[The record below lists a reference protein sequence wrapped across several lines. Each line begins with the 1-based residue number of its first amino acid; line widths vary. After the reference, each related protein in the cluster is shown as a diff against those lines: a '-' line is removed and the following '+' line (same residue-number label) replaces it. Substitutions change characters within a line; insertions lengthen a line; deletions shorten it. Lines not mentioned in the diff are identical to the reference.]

1 MWERSADTFIRTPRL
16 SPALNTKQTMETA
29 NLIGYQYIKG
39 GKAFRAV
46 NPATGNEIEPEFNV
60 ASTTDADKALALAD
74 KAFAVYSKTDGK
86 TKAAFLRSI
95 AEEILA
101 IGDTLIECASA
112 ESGLPA
118 ARLQGERGRTT
129 GQLNMYAKLLE
140 EGSWVEAVIDTAIP
154 DRTPLPRVDI
164 RKMMVPLGP
173 AVVFG
178 ASNFPMAF
186 SVAGGDTVS
195 ALAAGC
201 PVVVKAHPA
210 HPGTSAL
217 VAEAVKKAAQKH
229 NLPEGVFSLLYDD
242 GYTIGEVLVKHP
254 KTKIVTF
261 TGSLKG
267 GMALVKMAREREEPI
282 PVFAEMGSTNP
293 IILLPKALEN
303 RAEELAKLSAS
314 ITTNA
319 GQFCTQPGLLLAVA
333 SPALE
338 KFKEALAVSI
348 ADVSSATMLTP
359 GICANFE
366 KLSKG
371 ILADGAVKVIAKSDK
386 LDTENTNQALAL
398 VTEIK
403 AADFLADEKF
413 KEEVFG
419 PYTMLV
425 VADDIAQLE
434 QVVDVLHGQL
444 TASVMAEKE
453 ELPQYISITDK
464 LAKLAGRVIL
474 NGPPTG
480 VEVGNAMQH
489 GGPYPATSDS
499 RFTSVGP
506 GAIKRFLRPVCWQNW
521 DNDLLPDELKDSNPL
536 GIWRL
541 YNGEWSK

>member
-1 MWERSADTFIRTPRL
+1 MFTGVHGSEREHY
-16 SPALNTKQTMETA
+16 TMETR
-29 NLIGYQYIKG
+29 NLIGYQYTKG

-46 NPATGNEIEPEFNV
+46 NPATGGELEPEFNA
-60 ASTTDADKALALAD
+60 ASLADADKAMQLAD
-74 KAFAVYSKTDGK
+74 KAFTTYSQTDGK

-95 AEEILA
+95 ADEINA
-101 IGDTLIECASA
+101 IGDALIQQAMA
-112 ESGLPA
+112 ESGLPEG
-118 ARLQGERGRTT
+118 RLQGERGRTT
-129 GQLNMYAKLLE
+129 GQLNMYANLLE

-154 DRTPLPRVDI
+154 DRKPLPRVDL
-164 RKMMVPLGP
+164 RRMTVPIGP

-186 SVAGGDTVS
+186 SVAGGDTCS

-217 VAEAVKKAAQKH
+217 VGEAIKKAAEKH
-229 NLPEGVFSLLYDD
+229 GLPEGVFSLLYDD
-242 GYTIGEVLVKHP
+242 GYTVGEALVKHP

-267 GMALVKMAREREEPI
+267 GMALVKMARERDEPI

-303 RAEELAKLSAS
+303 RAEELANLSVA
-314 ITTNA
+314 ITNNA
-319 GQFCTQPGLLLAVA
+319 GQFCTQPGLLLAIK
-333 SPALE
+333 SDALD
-338 KFKEALAVSI
+338 KFKKALAIAI
-348 ADVSSATMLTP
+348 ADVNSATMLTP
-359 GICANFE
+359 GIYASFK
-366 KLSKG
+366 KLSG
-371 ILADGAVKVIAKSDK
+371 SMMEDDSVTIIAESDK
-386 LDTENTNQALAL
+386 IDAEKVNQGTAI
-398 VTEIK
+398 VTEIS

-419 PYTMLV
+419 PYSLLI
-425 VADDIAQLE
+425 VADDAAQLE
-434 QVVDVLHGQL
+434 QVVDSLHGQL
-444 TASVMAEKE
+444 TASIMAEKE
-453 ELPQYISITDK
+453 ELAQYKNITDK

-499 RFTSVGP
+499 RFTSVGT
-506 GAIKRFLRPVCWQNW
+506 GAIKRFVRPVCWQNW
-521 DNDLLPDELKDSNPL
+521 DNDLLPEELKDGNPL

-541 YNGEWSK
+541 VNGEFSKS